1 MQRLCA
7 ITLIAVCLLVLLS
20 SSQTVSGE
28 ELFFPVDS
36 RRARAYLAIPSGD
49 GPFPAVVFLHG
60 GLGSRIGGDP
70 AAVADALAD
79 AGFLGFAPIRGSALA
94 MKESVLETAAAL
106 SFVTGLRKADSTRLA
121 IVGFSRGG
129 LLAFMS
135 STARRDLKA
144 VVLLAPA
151 RGRGALRRSLV
162 HAKNVSAPTL
172 ILVSKNDNRQADH
185 VSIARQ
191 IHASLQQ
198 SEKQTELIIYPPW
211 ENDGHRLFFKVRPSY
226 WKDVQKFL
234 TVHLNR

>member
-1 MQRLCA
+1 MR
-7 ITLIAVCLLVLLS
+7 
-20 SSQTVSGE
+20 
-28 ELFFPVDS
+28 
-36 RRARAYLAIPSGD
+36 
-49 GPFPAVVFLHG
+49 
-60 GLGSRIGGDP
+60 
-70 AAVADALAD
+70 
-79 AGFLGFAPIRGSALA
+79 
-94 MKESVLETAAAL
+94 ESVVETAAAL

-135 STARRDLKA
+135 ATVRRDLKA

-151 RGRGALRRSLV
+151 RGRGALRRSLINV
-162 HAKNVSAPTL
+162 QNVSAPTL

-191 IHASLQQ
+191 IHASLEQ

-211 ENDGHRLFFKVRPSY
+211 GNDGHRLFFKVRPSY